1 MSRKSLISQAS
12 RKAFIELKKQA
23 HAAWGFYRASRL
35 ERGLPVDRPDPSAE
49 ANIKGYMKAFEQL
62 WHAKNY
68 DIANSAYQVIAA
80 YADGQDAMLKDLA
93 EFVRVPFGLE
103 PAPISRDGV
112 G

>member
-12 RKAFIELKKQA
+12 RKAFTELKKQA
-23 HAAWGFYRASRL
+23 HAAWAFYRESRN
-35 ERGLPVDRPDPSAE
+35 ERGLPVDRADPSAE
-49 ANIKGYMKAFEQL
+49 ADFKGYMKAFETL
-62 WHAKNY
+62 WHAKTY
-68 DIANSAYQVIAA
+68 DAANSAYQIIVA

-103 PAPISRDGV
+103 PAPVSRDGV